1 MGYAAPLVLSSP
13 NLSRQLNS
21 TERLLAFAAFALTI
35 LSLFSGLF
43 IHRFLPVIADKRT
56 RTRVQLAASVPACA
70 RLVVFMRI
78 FLPRLE
84 FTVSQLLVATLWALA
99 PLGVLGGFI
108 FGLDEAVRRKLSA
121 AGA

>member
-1 MGYAAPLVLSSP
+1 
-13 NLSRQLNS
+13 
-21 TERLLAFAAFALTI
+21 
-35 LSLFSGLF
+35 
-43 IHRFLPVIADKRT
+43 VIADKRT
-56 RTRVQLAASVPACA
+56 RTRVQFTASVPACV

-78 FLPRLE
+78 LLPRLE

-108 FGLDEAVRRKLSA
+108 FGLDEAVRRKPSA